1 MFVVAGESKDS
12 SRPMRRDP
20 CRLCAE
26 TVTDNH
32 NYVKTCSTQAVARTY
47 IPAHICGAS
56 NAWMSL
62 SDGAFELF
70 RIGEAVSARD
80 THAAIYDALRLL
92 KSV

>member
-1 MFVVAGESKDS
+1 MFNPA
-12 SRPMRRDP
+12 
-20 CRLCAE
+20 
-26 TVTDNH
+26 VT
-32 NYVKTCSTQAVARTY
+32 RTY

-62 SDGAFELF
+62 SGGAFELF

>member
-1 MFVVAGESKDS
+1 VLNPAASPHTYPS
-12 SRPMRRDP
+12 SYMR
-20 CRLCAE
+20 C
-26 TVTDNH
+26 
-32 NYVKTCSTQAVARTY
+32 
-47 IPAHICGAS
+47 S

-62 SDGAFELF
+62 SGGAFELF

>member
-1 MFVVAGESKDS
+1 MLSQAASPHTYPS
-12 SRPMRRDP
+12 SYMR
-20 CRLCAE
+20 C
-26 TVTDNH
+26 
-32 NYVKTCSTQAVARTY
+32 
-47 IPAHICGAS
+47 S

-62 SDGAFELF
+62 SGGAFELF